1 MVSTLF
7 ITVHPMG
14 LTLKPLEVAVVE
26 VEIGSSQSKATPRQI
41 STLCNK
47 VLKMAG
53 PAMMG
58 TLW

>member
-1 MVSTLF
+1 
-7 ITVHPMG
+7 MG